1 MPQSRTRDANVG
13 DVDLELKLLRVRGK
27 GHRDRTIPMND
38 ILVQCIK
45 QELEERKNPGPNDPL
60 FLNRDSKRYRSLRTP
75 LARACRLAG
84 VPHTSHHGLRH
95 AYATLQYSEGVE
107 LIPLSKLLGHVNP
120 TVTQNIYVHVVEEH
134 LRKAAESFEIDLPVE
149 KEQKR
154 GK

>member
-1 MPQSRTRDANVG
+1 MNANVG
-13 DVDLELKLLRVRGK
+13 DVDLELKFLRVRGK
-27 GHRDRTIPMND
+27 GHRDRTIPLND
-38 ILVQCIK
+38 RLVQCIK
-45 QELEERKNPGPNDPL
+45 QELEDRKTPAPSEPL
-60 FLNRDSKRYRSLRTP
+60 FLNRDGRRYRSLRTP

-95 AYATLQYSEGVE
+95 AYATLQYKEGVD

-120 TVTQNIYVHVVEEH
+120 TVTQNIHVHVVQEG
-134 LRKAAESFEIDLPVE
+134 LRKAAESFEVDLQVE